1 MGYLKGVREE
11 MKKVTWP
18 SFKEVNKYT
27 WTVIAMIIFFSLY
40 FALTDFVFG
49 NFINWLTGLGA

>member
-1 MGYLKGVREE
+1 MGYLKGIAEE

-18 SFKEVNKYT
+18 TPKEINKYT

-40 FALTDFVFG
+40 FTLTDFAFS
-49 NFINWLTGLGA
+49 NFINWLISLGA